1 MDLVKFTNNI
11 IKTARE
17 RSIGYCA
24 KNVREALENAD
35 GIITKIPLYPRDY
48 EPVLL
53 ENDYVPLVGLTIGDY
68 SPQNGDIVIWQ
79 KNNASKAG
87 HIQVYVEE
95 NQSWYSDF
103 KQHSIFPNFKFS
115 HVWING
121 GYMIYRHVTK

>member
-68 SPQNGDIVIWQ
+68 IPQNGDIVIWQ

-87 HIQVYVEE
+87 HIQVYVKE
-95 NQSWYSDF
+95 NESWYSDF

-115 HVWING
+115 HVWINS

>member
-1 MDLVKFTNNI
+1 MDLVKFTKNI
-11 IKTARE
+11 VNTVRE

-53 ENDYVPLVGLTIGDY
+53 ENDYVPLVGLTIDDY
-68 SPQNGDIVIWQ
+68 IPQNGDIIIWK

-87 HIQVYVEE
+87 HIQVYVKE
-95 NQSWYSDF
+95 NESWYSDF

>member
-1 MDLVKFTNNI
+1 MDLVKFTDNI

-24 KNVREALENAD
+24 KNVREALEKAD

-53 ENDYVPLVGLTIGDY
+53 ENDYVALVGLTIGDY
-68 SPQNGDIVIWQ
+68 IPQNGDIVIWQ

-87 HIQVYVEE
+87 HIQVYVKET
-95 NQSWYSDF
+95 QSWYSDF

>member
-1 MDLVKFTNNI
+1 MDLVKFTDNI

-48 EPVLL
+48 KPVLL
-53 ENDYVPLVGLTIGDY
+53 ENDYVALVGLTIGDY
-68 SPQNGDIVIWQ
+68 NPQNGDIVIWQ

-87 HIQVYVEE
+87 HIQVYVEKK
-95 NQSWYSDF
+95 QSWYSDF
-103 KQHSIFPNFKFS
+103 KQYSIFPNFKFS

>member
-53 ENDYVPLVGLTIGDY
+53 ENDYVALVGLTIGDY
-68 SPQNGDIVIWQ
+68 NPQNGDIVIWQ

-87 HIQVYVEE
+87 HIQVYVKE

-103 KQHSIFPNFKFS
+103 KQYSIFPNFKFS

-121 GYMIYRHVTK
+121 GYMIYRHVIK

>member
-1 MDLVKFTNNI
+1 MDLVKFTKNI
-11 IKTARE
+11 VNTARE

-53 ENDYVPLVGLTIGDY
+53 ENDYVALVGLTIDDY
-68 SPQNGDIVIWQ
+68 NPQNGDIVIWQ

-103 KQHSIFPNFKFS
+103 KQYSIFPNFKFS

-121 GYMIYRHVTK
+121 GYMIYRHVIK

>member
-53 ENDYVPLVGLTIGDY
+53 ENDYVALVGLTIGDY
-68 SPQNGDIVIWQ
+68 NPQNGDIVIWQ

-87 HIQVYVEE
+87 HIQVYVEKK
-95 NQSWYSDF
+95 QSWYSDF
-103 KQHSIFPNFKFS
+103 KQYSIFPNFKFS